1 MDKYGKTK
9 LDHGLSYFAI
19 AFEKILEFLSILF
32 VPVLTVQ
39 QIVAYGVNHPA
50 RVITVLA
57 ALMIVLVV
65 LGAHMITKKKNSGEK
80 MKLRNKFLNS
90 LFLVDKPITLAT
102 SNKIALLIVVVCML
116 LLGALQN
123 FQPVLKVF

>member
-9 LDHGLSYFAI
+9 LDHGLSYVAM
-19 AFEKILEFLSILF
+19 AFGKILEFLSSWF
-32 VPVLTVQ
+32 VPVLTGQ

-65 LGAHMITKKKNSGEK
+65 LGAHMITKKKN
-80 MKLRNKFLNS
+80 
-90 LFLVDKPITLAT
+90 
-102 SNKIALLIVVVCML
+102 
-116 LLGALQN
+116 
-123 FQPVLKVF
+123 